1 MWLFE
6 AGQFPET
13 RLGNLMV
20 VASYADGWPMGC
32 GTSPSIRMTL
42 VRGIFKSLPVR
53 GRPASLLGM
62 TAKLP
67 PILPVARRAFH
78 EGQ

>member
-1 MWLFE
+1 
-6 AGQFPET
+6 
-13 RLGNLMV
+13 MV

-53 GRPASLLGM
+53 GGPASLLRM
-62 TAKLP
+62 KPRLS
-67 PILPVARRAFH
+67 PVYESR
-78 EGQ
+78 